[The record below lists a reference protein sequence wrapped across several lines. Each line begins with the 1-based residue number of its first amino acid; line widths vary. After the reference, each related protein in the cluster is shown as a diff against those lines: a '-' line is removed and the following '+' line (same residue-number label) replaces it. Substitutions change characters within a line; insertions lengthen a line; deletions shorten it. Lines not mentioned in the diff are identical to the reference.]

1 MTTIKELNSPIVNE
15 DFVTPVKDQDGQVLT
30 VKICLKRA
38 ALINDESDKMG
49 HGEKFDN
56 WMLAKQ
62 IHEAGDSVTVSE
74 RDAEKLKTYIG
85 KAFGSLVV
93 GQLLSRFSN
102 DSEVKAE

>member
-15 DFVTPVKDQDGQVLT
+15 DFATPVKDSDGLVLT
-30 VKICLKRA
+30 VRTCLKRA
-38 ALINDESDKMG
+38 ALINDDSEKIG

-74 RDAEKLKTYIG
+74 KDAEKLKTYIG

-93 GQLLSRFSN
+93 GQLLSRFSKC
-102 DSEVKAE
+102 EVIES